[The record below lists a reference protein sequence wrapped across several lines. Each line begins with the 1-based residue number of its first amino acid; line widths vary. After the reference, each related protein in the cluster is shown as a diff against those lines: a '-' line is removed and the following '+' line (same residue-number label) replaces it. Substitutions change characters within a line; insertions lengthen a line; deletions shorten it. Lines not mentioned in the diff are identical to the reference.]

1 MLTTLPVQ
9 PTLWRTCRAIANRTR
24 LQIFG
29 LLVRQPG
36 QTVSAVAARLRQPL
50 SVASAYLRTLEARGL
65 LTARRVG
72 RRVEYRPSPVTG
84 GGPAQGLVVA
94 LRLAF
99 QHESQPV
106 QTIFRLATAFTHPR
120 RVEIFRG
127 LLAAPQTLEQMHIA
141 SGISGRA
148 LRRHLRK
155 LEARGLVTCRQ
166 GMYAVADCP
175 GAFGRELARLA
186 AGG

>member
-1 MLTTLPVQ
+1 MPTTLPVQ
-9 PTLWRTCRAIANRTR
+9 PTLWRTCRAIANPTR
-24 LQIFG
+24 LQIFA
-29 LLVRQPG
+29 LLVEQPG
-36 QTVSAVAARLRQPL
+36 QTVSAVARRLKQPL
-50 SVASAYLRTLEARGL
+50 SVASESLRTLEARGL

-72 RRVEYRPSPVTG
+72 RRVEYRPSPVRG
-84 GGPAQGLVVA
+84 GDPAQGLVAA

-106 QTIFRLATAFTHPR
+106 QTLFRLATAFTHPR
-120 RVEIFRG
+120 RVEIVRG
-127 LLAAPQTLEQMHIA
+127 LQEAPQTLGQMQIA

-155 LEARGLVTCRQ
+155 LEARGFVTCRQ

-175 GAFGRELARLA
+175 GAFGRELARR